1 MPRIVCV
8 GVWCVVL
15 WHLATILGTE
25 VLGVDFERGVV
36 DPTAALA
43 HDRSKDADDDGVRRK
58 VVLGRQVQQKVPCA
72 PSPPHETH
80 SETCAVCGG
89 VCRTGKVHKSAE
101 QA

>member
-72 PSPPHETH
+72 PSPPPHETH
-80 SETCAVCGG
+80 SECDPSHDL
-89 VCRTGKVHKSAE
+89 CRVR
-101 QA
+101 